1 VTGRHLVVVDMQHVF
16 ADPGSGW
23 ATPGFAAIVP
33 TVAALARACSPD
45 VTFTRF
51 VAPARPEGA
60 WRAYYTRWAFALQP
74 PDARLWDVVPELA
87 LLDSTVTGPTV
98 DAPTFSKWGPELA
111 ERVGGAT
118 LVLAG
123 VSTDCCVLSTAVAAA
138 DAGVPV
144 RVVGDACAGVDE
156 ASHRKALDVLALY
169 APLVEVV
176 TSADVLGSAP
186 HGVA

>member
-1 VTGRHLVVVDMQHVF
+1 MSEAAAHLVVVDMQRVF
-16 ADPGSGW
+16 ADPSSGW
-23 ATPGFAAIVP
+23 ATPGFAAILP
-33 TVAALARACSPD
+33 TVVALVAAHRPA

-51 VAPARPEGA
+51 VAPAHPEGA
-60 WRAYYTRWAFALQP
+60 WRAYYRRWPFAVQP
-74 PDARLWDVVPELA
+74 AGAPLWDVVPELGP
-87 LLDSTVTGPTV
+87 TGPTV

-111 ERVGGAT
+111 ARVQDAP

-144 RVVGDACAGVDE
+144 RVVADACAGVDE
-156 ASHRKALDVLALY
+156 ASHRKTLEVLALY

-176 TSADVLGSAP
+176 TAAHLVSRRPGAA
-186 HGVA
+186 

>member
-1 VTGRHLVVVDMQHVF
+1 MSRHLVVVDMQRVF
-16 ADPGSGW
+16 ADPSSGW

-33 TVAALARACSPD
+33 AVAALVERHAPA

-51 VAPARPEGA
+51 VAPMQPTGA
-60 WRAYYTRWAFALQP
+60 WRTYYAQWPFALQP
-74 PDARLWDVVPELA
+74 ADAPLWDVVPELGP
-87 LLDSTVTGPTV
+87 TGPTV

-111 ERVGGAT
+111 ERVGPAT

-144 RVVGDACAGVDE
+144 TVVADACAGVDDT
-156 ASHRKALDVLALY
+156 SHRKALDVLALY
-169 APLVEVV
+169 APLIEVV
-176 TSADVLGSAP
+176 TSAELR
-186 HGVA
+186 

>member
-1 VTGRHLVVVDMQHVF
+1 MTRHLVVVDMQHVF
-16 ADPGSGW
+16 ADPASGW

-33 TVAALARACSPD
+33 TVAALVRACTPD

-60 WRAYYTRWAFALQP
+60 WRGYYAQWAFALQP
-74 PDARLWDVVPELA
+74 PDAPLWDVVPELA
-87 LLDSTVTGPTV
+87 PTGPTV

-111 ERVGGAT
+111 ARVGLAT
-118 LVLAG
+118 LVLTG

-144 RVVGDACAGVDE
+144 QVVADACAGVDE
-156 ASHRKALDVLALY
+156 ASHRKTLEVLALY
-169 APLVEVV
+169 APLIEIV
-176 TSADVLGSAP
+176 TSADLLA
-186 HGVA
+186 